1 MKSLIFDAGPLINFS
16 MNGLLYVLEELKKN
30 SDVEFLITKEV
41 KKEVIDKPMTI
52 RRFKLEALRMN
63 DLYKKGV
70 VKLADLSVKEV
81 DELREIRDGLMD
93 VANRSYKTKKKTLH
107 LLDKG
112 EAAAL
117 ALAKVMKNKNGVDVP
132 IAIDER
138 TARMLVENPENL
150 RKVLE
155 KKFHTSVE
163 ADLKGLKSFEGF
175 KVIRSTEIVYMAF
188 KKGLTRV
195 RGPKALEALLYGLRF
210 KGASISD
217 EEIVDYVGMK

>member
-1 MKSLIFDAGPLINFS
+1 
-16 MNGLLYVLEELKKN
+16 
-30 SDVEFLITKEV
+30 
-41 KKEVIDKPMTI
+41 MTI
-52 RRFKLEALRMN
+52 RRFELEALRMN

-70 VKLADLSVKEV
+70 IKLADLSVEEV

-117 ALAKVMKNKNGVDVP
+117 ALAKIMKDKNGKDVP

-155 KKFHTSVE
+155 KKFHTSVT
-163 ADLKGLKSFEGF
+163 ADLKGLESFKGF

-188 KKGLTRV
+188 KKRLTKV